1 MIKVE
6 EPSAY
11 IGSAWSV
18 TITVSGWKMFRR
30 LADTGGICHDWGN
43 QLTKRQSVNLGGIC
57 QHVANLPG

>member
-1 MIKVE
+1 MIKAE

-30 LADTGGICHDWGN
+30 LADAGGICLYWGN
-43 QLTKRQSVNLGGIC
+43 LLIKR
-57 QHVANLPG
+57 